1 MPWTRELGKGARV
14 PPAAG
19 QHVVPGQVWRAP
31 ASRRKQER
39 HPGGSRHGHAPWPLG
54 LLSSSGDT
62 SCCSGASSAGVWL
75 SLLFAALKGVH
86 KRLIIR
92 SWLGP
97 VLSGAS
103 VVRHQGLGLHLEA
116 REPSRQLP
124 THGRRLVPTGEAHTG
139 TGQQPLL
146 PSPSASRREWIVL
159 WGPPWVPLLSSYL
172 PKDRTPTTGQGAWGR
187 LLQPPNS

>member
-39 HPGGSRHGHAPWPLG
+39 HPGGGRHGHAPWPLG
-54 LLSSSGDT
+54 LLGSSGDT

-103 VVRHQGLGLHLEA
+103 VVRHQGLGLHLGGQRTLQTA
-116 REPSRQLP
+116 
-124 THGRRLVPTGEAHTG
+124 AHPWKAAG
-139 TGQQPLL
+139 PHRGSSHWDRPAA
-146 PSPSASRREWIVL
+146 PSPL
-159 WGPPWVPLLSSYL
+159 
-172 PKDRTPTTGQGAWGR
+172 TQC
-187 LLQPPNS
+187 